1 MAVYR
6 YILEIPPTAKVVTA
20 EKQKTAYRQN
30 ITAVL
35 HYRRKNIDIFW
46 FYRFRQKNT
55 ANSRYHQKVP
65 PTLNTAKRVP
75 PTLDTAQKVPATLD
89 IAQKVPPILHTAQR
103 DHLHWIP
110 PKKYR
115 LFFPWVASTFWGFG
129 VGGALTAY
137 ARRHARVEAT
147 SCQAARNFSALAHLI
162 GDLRSCLLYTSP
174 SPRDATLS
182 RMPSSA

>member
-1 MAVYR
+1 MPPYSGFTASVKK
-6 YILEIPPTAKVVTA
+6 IPPTLDN
-20 EKQKTAYRQN
+20 RQN
-30 ITAVL
+30 I
-35 HYRRKNIDIFW
+35 
-46 FYRFRQKNT
+46 
-55 ANSRYHQKVP
+55 P
-65 PTLNTAKRVP
+65 PTLHTAIRVP

-103 DHLHWIP
+103 DHIHWIP

-115 LFFPWVASTFWGFG
+115 LFFPWVDSTFWGFG

-162 GDLRSCLLYTSP
+162 GDLRSNMLASKVERMMFIRLNSTWLTRSTGWT
-174 SPRDATLS
+174 PRNAQARARVAKS
-182 RMPSSA
+182 AQKSAAAQQEGSSMSVDLAL